1 MAGKTEKQLPSYYM
15 FPRFLQHVEE
25 NMINENI
32 LNEVKLETLVYLI
45 CLSQTFNHFFPEER
59 IETLRENSWVKDP
72 LTFQNL
78 ESIIELNLVP
88 EEKNELLQLSSSYA
102 LKTDYETLSLSTF

>member
-32 LNEVKLETLVYLI
+32 LNEVKLETLVHLT

-88 EEKNELLQLSSSYA
+88 EEKNELLQLSSS
-102 LKTDYETLSLSTF
+102 